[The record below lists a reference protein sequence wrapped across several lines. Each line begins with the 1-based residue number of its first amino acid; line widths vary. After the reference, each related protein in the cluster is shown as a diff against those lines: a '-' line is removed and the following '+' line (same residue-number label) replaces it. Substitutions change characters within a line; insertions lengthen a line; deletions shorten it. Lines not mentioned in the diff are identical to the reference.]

1 LVKLI
6 SWILKEESVRLIPV
20 LDRIVVILF
29 RVVYV
34 GSYALVRLSL
44 RLILGKKRRNILLTA
59 KKITF
64 NYEFDIIP
72 VYQFFR
78 ILSFIMRNVKSKND
92 LLLKITVPKYNYRA
106 YCPVNKNDLI
116 ALTIRE
122 DEIIEK
128 FCPEQ
133 GSIVID
139 VGAHIGRYT
148 IIASKRVGPNGKVVA
163 IEADPSNF
171 EILNRNIKLNNLNNI
186 TSLNCAAYS
195 KEGRLKLHLHSEGLG
210 YTMYSTV
217 MSNRLETGRF
227 MEIKANTLDH
237 LIESERIPSEQ
248 INWIKIDVEGAE
260 LEVLKGADHILSKS
274 NNISLLIEI
283 HRLSGY
289 ITLYEPIREL
299 LSTRGFRIDFE
310 MVHESGERHI
320 IARKQKNNE

>member
-1 LVKLI
+1 MVNLI
-6 SWILKEESVRLIPV
+6 SWILRKESVRLIPV
-20 LDRIVVILF
+20 LDRIVVVLI

-34 GSYALVRLSL
+34 GSYTFVRLSL
-44 RLILGKKRRNILLTA
+44 RLILGKNRRNKLLTE

-64 NYEFDIIP
+64 NNEFDIIP
-72 VYQFFR
+72 AYQFFR
-78 ILSFIMRNVKSKND
+78 ILSFIMKYMKSKND

-128 FCPEQ
+128 FRPKQ

-139 VGAHIGRYT
+139 VGAHVGRYT

-171 EILNRNIKLNNLNNI
+171 EILKRNIKLNNLNNI

-195 KEGRLKLHLHSEGLG
+195 KEGRLKLHLHSKRSG

-217 MSNRLETGRF
+217 MSNRFETRRF
-227 MEIKANTLDH
+227 MEVKANTLDH
-237 LIESERIPSEQ
+237 LIESERIPPEQ

-260 LEVLKGADHILSKS
+260 FEVLKGADHILSKS

-283 HRLSGY
+283 HHLSGY
-289 ITLYEPIREL
+289 ITLYESIREL
-299 LSTRGFRIDFE
+299 LGIYNFRIEYE
-310 MVHESGERHI
+310 MVHEGGERHI
-320 IARKQKNNE
+320 IAQKQNNSE